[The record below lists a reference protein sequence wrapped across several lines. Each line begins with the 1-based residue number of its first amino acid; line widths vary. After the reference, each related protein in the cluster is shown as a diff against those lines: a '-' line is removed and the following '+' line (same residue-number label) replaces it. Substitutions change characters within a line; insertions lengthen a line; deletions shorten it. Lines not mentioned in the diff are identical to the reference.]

1 MVHFLFDPTEK
12 GEIEQRCGV
21 RTLVEKGSYN
31 PPPLTFYLLL
41 HSLIMTFFTRTRP
54 F

>member
-31 PPPLTFYLLL
+31 PPS
-41 HSLIMTFFTRTRP
+41 HFTYYSTR
-54 F
+54 